1 MQIPTDLLKAAILF
15 AAKKDF
21 RVWLNG
27 VHIDWQHRKAGQST
41 SISIVATDSHR
52 LFAAK
57 FSNEHV
63 QSNLD
68 AGSAIIDA
76 AQVKLA
82 LTGHKGDTIGF
93 AFDADTRTGALG
105 NLAVEGMDATYPDWR
120 KVIPESVSG
129 EVSHFDAA
137 YVGDMAKAAKLLLPK
152 GTYQRSQS
160 SAAFTHP
167 NGYEPALVTFGERED
182 VLAVL
187 MPCRHE
193 FDFDQAARIAQS
205 IAA

>member
-21 RVWLNG
+21 RVWLSG
-27 VHIDWQHRKAGQST
+27 VQIDWQHRKAGQST
-41 SISIVATDSHR
+41 SISIVATDGHR
-52 LFAAK
+52 LFAGK

-152 GTYQRSQS
+152 GQLN
-160 SAAFTHP
+160 AAVTHP

-193 FDFDQAARIAQS
+193 FDYDQAARIAQS